1 MGQSRAVPMH
11 LAGIE
16 TSWMQYNAR
25 CIQYDA
31 RLVRI
36 GIMGYEPTTTTT
48 AHVPSCRNIYTLL
61 HCIRKQ
67 RVSLGVGGSICRRSR
82 GVDLMHMRAVG
93 PAPAGRGG
101 ETIIVRPTYG
111 YPSVSCHVQCSAGAG
126 MYMHRSPAVSIAAA
140 KNTCMVYSHLK
151 RRKRSAWMVDVSG

>member
-1 MGQSRAVPMH
+1 MGQSSAHPPRRNRNIVHAVV
-11 LAGIE
+11 
-16 TSWMQYNAR
+16 
-25 CIQYDA
+25 QYDA

>member
-1 MGQSRAVPMH
+1 MGQSSAHPPRRNRNIVHAVV
-11 LAGIE
+11 
-16 TSWMQYNAR
+16 QYNAR
-25 CIQYDA
+25 LA
-31 RLVRI
+31 RI
-36 GIMGYEPTTTTT
+36 GMGYEATTTT

-126 MYMHRSPAVSIAAA
+126 IDLRPSPSRQQR
-140 KNTCMVYSHLK
+140 TH
-151 RRKRSAWMVDVSG
+151 AWSTVT